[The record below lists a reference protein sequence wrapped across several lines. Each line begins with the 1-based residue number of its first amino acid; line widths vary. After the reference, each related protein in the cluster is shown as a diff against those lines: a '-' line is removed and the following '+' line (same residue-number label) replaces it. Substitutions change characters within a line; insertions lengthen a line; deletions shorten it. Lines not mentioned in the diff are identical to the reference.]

1 MVPMV
6 HTAARFAVAFPWF
19 EHSRWAWL
27 FDADATSG
35 PAYTIRPQRRGAR
48 GTLEIYM
55 HGASAEQCR
64 EVTAWLIA
72 ALNPAFEVPATRFV
86 DIGAMGQRAG
96 GHNSTMPT

>member
-1 MVPMV
+1 MGFGASFE
-6 HTAARFAVAFPWF
+6 TGF

-35 PAYTIRPQRRGAR
+35 SAYTIRPQRRGAR

-64 EVTAWLIA
+64 EVTTWLIA

-86 DIGAMGQRAG
+86 DIGTMGQRAG